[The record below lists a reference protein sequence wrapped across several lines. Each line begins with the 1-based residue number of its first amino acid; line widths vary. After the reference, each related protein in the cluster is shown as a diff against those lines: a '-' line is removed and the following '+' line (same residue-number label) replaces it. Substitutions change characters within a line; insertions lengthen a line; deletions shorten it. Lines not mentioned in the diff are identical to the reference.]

1 MPCLKEKRLCDMPS
15 GGDCCAQHAV
25 SSWSLNVAPVTLQKV
40 NSAPQ
45 NFDAVRAAR
54 MGGYGFCFYG
64 PYQHFWYGQL
74 DKFFPTKSLAHF
86 GSKVCYCAPLGLQDL
101 LLSGQQHCNRSKGS
115 FCTK

>member
-1 MPCLKEKRLCDMPS
+1 MACPLAAVTVRSMHRVCL
-15 GGDCCAQHAV
+15 
-25 SSWSLNVAPVTLQKV
+25 SLKAALVTPQKL

-45 NFDAVRAAR
+45 SFDAVRAAR

-86 GSKVCYCAPLGLQDL
+86 GTKVNFCAPLGLHVSTAQWSTTL
-101 LLSGQQHCNRSKGS
+101 QQA
-115 FCTK
+115 